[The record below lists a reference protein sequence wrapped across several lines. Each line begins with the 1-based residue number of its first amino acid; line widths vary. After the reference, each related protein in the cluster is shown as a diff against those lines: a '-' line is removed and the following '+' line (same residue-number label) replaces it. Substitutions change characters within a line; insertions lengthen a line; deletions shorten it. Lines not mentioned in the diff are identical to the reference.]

1 MKKQLLKDFI
11 IKRQDKLQNIP
22 TIITD
27 NYIEDMLKNNMFAN
41 WGFSYLDLSDK
52 DLSSVSLEVLS
63 RVAFSSTTIWPA
75 QSKLPKGF
83 NPQSILK
90 YASTTSDSVIKLHNQ
105 EIDGNGITIAVID
118 NSFQGENHMEFGNS
132 KLIKATLKNAHIGDY
147 HFHMEDVLAKL
158 CGKKLGI
165 APKSK
170 VLYYEVSDE
179 EDCSFDVLNALK
191 DIKNRVVRG
200 EKIRIVGFSY
210 SLTDEESPF
219 DFEKECLAIVEELR
233 NLKCEVIDSAR
244 FGESFFCC
252 GTTFLNESDDK
263 NKYHIASFA
272 HGKPYE
278 KLIKDKINIL
288 CSGRTIPE
296 FCSNTGYKYESIDCF
311 SWTIPQCVGYYALCL
326 QINPMLDFEEF
337 VNQCL
342 KSCEKNS
349 NEMNILNAE
358 QLIKNV
364 KKDYLNT
371 NNTNEQIKT

>member
-11 IKRQDKLQNIP
+11 IKRQSKLQNIP

-27 NYIEDMLKNNMFAN
+27 DYIETMLKNNMFAN

-63 RVAFSSTTIWPA
+63 RVAFSSTTIWPT

-90 YASTTSDSVIKLHNQ
+90 YTSTTSDSVIKLHNQ
-105 EIDGNGITIAVID
+105 GIDGKGITIAVID
-118 NSFQGENHMEFGNS
+118 NRFQGENHIEFENS
-132 KLIKATLKNAHIGDY
+132 KLIKATLKSAHLGDY

-158 CGKKLGI
+158 CGKNLGI

-170 VLYYEVSDE
+170 VLYYEVADE

-191 DIKNRVVRG
+191 DIKTRILQG
-200 EKIRIVGFSY
+200 EEIRIVSFSY
-210 SLTDEESPF
+210 SLTNEESPF
-219 DFEKECLAIVEELR
+219 EFEKECLAIVEELR
-233 NLKCEVIDSAR
+233 NLKCEVIDSTR
-244 FGESFFCC
+244 FGENFFCC
-252 GTTFLNESDDK
+252 GTTFLNIEDK
-263 NKYHIASFA
+263 IDGYTTASFSK
-272 HGKPYE
+272 GKPYE
-278 KLIKDKINIL
+278 DKVKDKINIL

-326 QINPMLDFEEF
+326 QINPILDFEEF

-342 KSCEKNS
+342 KSCEKNCDKLTILNS
-349 NEMNILNAE
+349 ELLIENVRQNYLNILSLRDN
-358 QLIKNV
+358 
-364 KKDYLNT
+364 
-371 NNTNEQIKT
+371 